1 MHVLHFIYLNFTAS
15 LYDGEYAC
23 FHNGSGEINKQTHLW
38 NTWADTENFVRG
50 GPTSV

>member
-15 LYDGEYAC
+15 LYDGKYAC
-23 FHNGSGEINKQTHLW
+23 FHNGSGEINKQTHSW